1 MKKTLSALVVDD
13 EALARS
19 NLQLALADHPGWR
32 CVGTCAGAAEARVA
46 LAQREVD
53 LLLLDIQMPRQNG
66 LNFAAEL
73 QAAASPQKPAPLIVF
88 VTAFDEHAL
97 SAFDV
102 FALDYLLKPFDDQR
116 FAAMLARVE
125 QLLALKQS
133 AANAT
138 AYATSYADA
147 MGSFLKEQS
156 QVAAGHPYPALDFLT
171 VRSVGSVERVA
182 VADIEWIAA
191 AGNYVELHLRAT
203 PGSSLSSGSSGSSP
217 RVVLHRSTLSALE
230 LRLPPQQFMR
240 VHRTALVRQEAM
252 SRLEVCG
259 DSTYE
264 LTLSSGDKVPVSE
277 RFVKDVRAV
286 FG

>member
-32 CVGTCAGAAEARVA
+32 CVGACAGAAEARVA

-53 LLLLDIQMPRQNG
+53 LLLLDIQMPRENG

-116 FAAMLARVE
+116 FAAMLARAE
-125 QLLALKQS
+125 QVLALKQS
-133 AANAT
+133 AAYAT
-138 AYATSYADA
+138 AYADA

-156 QVAAGHPYPALDFLT
+156 QVAAGQPYPALDFLT

-191 AGNYVELHLRAT
+191 AGNYVELHLRVN
-203 PGSSLSSGSSGSSP
+203 PGSSP

-230 LRLPPQQFMR
+230 LRLLPHQFMR
-240 VHRTALVRQEAM
+240 VHRTALVRPGSM
-252 SRLEVCG
+252 SRMEVTG

-277 RFVKDVRAV
+277 RFAKEVKAV
-286 FG
+286 FDSA

>member
-32 CVGTCAGAAEARVA
+32 CVGACAGAAEARVA

-73 QAAASPQKPAPLIVF
+73 QAAATPQKPAPLIVF

-116 FAAMLARVE
+116 FAAMLARAE
-125 QLLALKQS
+125 QVLALKQS
-133 AANAT
+133 AAHAM
-138 AYATSYADA
+138 AYATTYADA

-156 QVAAGHPYPALDFLT
+156 QVAAGQPYPALDFLT

-191 AGNYVELHLRAT
+191 AGNYVELHLKTA
-203 PGSSLSSGSSGSSP
+203 SGSNP

-230 LRLPPQQFMR
+230 LRLPSQQFMR
-240 VHRTALVRQEAM
+240 VHRTALVRPAAM
-252 SRLEVCG
+252 SRMEVTG

-264 LTLSSGDKVPVSE
+264 LTLTSGDKVPVSE
-277 RFVKDVRAV
+277 RFAKEVRAV
-286 FG
+286 FNKA

>member
-1 MKKTLSALVVDD
+1 MKKTLNALVVDD

-32 CVGTCAGAAEARVA
+32 CVGTCTGAAEARVA

-102 FALDYLLKPFDDQR
+102 FALDYLLKPFDDPR
-116 FAAMLARVE
+116 FAAMLARAE
-125 QLLALKQS
+125 QVLALKQS
-133 AANAT
+133 AAYAT
-138 AYATSYADA
+138 AYADA

-156 QVAAGHPYPALDFLT
+156 QVAAGQPYPALDFLT
-171 VRSVGSVERVA
+171 VRSVGLVERVA
-182 VADIEWIAA
+182 VTDIEWIAA
-191 AGNYVELHLRAT
+191 AGNYVELHLRAN
-203 PGSSLSSGSSGSSP
+203 PGSRGNSP

-230 LRLPPQQFMR
+230 LRLPAQQFMR
-240 VHRTALVRQEAM
+240 VHRTALVRPEAM
-252 SRLEVCG
+252 SRMEVTG

-264 LTLSSGDKVPVSE
+264 LTLISGDKIPVSE
-277 RFVKDVRAV
+277 RFAKEVRAV
-286 FG
+286 FNKA